1 MRNTSSRLTAGPP
14 NSPLPKRSWAGLA
27 ADPPGSDS
35 AAGTVPNGV
44 GGSSLACLARTAPHR
59 FSVGPEV
66 FSVGPELFSVGPD
79 TDVVDA
85 VPERVLVRADGR
97 REVRR

>member
-27 ADPPGSDS
+27 ADPAGSDS

-44 GGSSLACLARTAPHR
+44 GGSSVAGLARTAPHR
-59 FSVGPEV
+59 FRVGPEV

-85 VPERVLVRADGR
+85 VPEPVLVRADGR